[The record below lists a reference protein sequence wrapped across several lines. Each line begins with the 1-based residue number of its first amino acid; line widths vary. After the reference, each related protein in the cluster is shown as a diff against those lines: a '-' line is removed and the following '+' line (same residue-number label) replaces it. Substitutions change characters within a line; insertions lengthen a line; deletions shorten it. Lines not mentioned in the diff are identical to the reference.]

1 MITTCMIMDSVDN
14 TVPPVFIFPRA
25 RLHDSLMFGAPPGSL
40 GLVKSPQSNWITRPL
55 FLKVLE
61 HVKKHT
67 RISKEDRSFLLM
79 NNNESHHTLDSNLY
93 TREYGITLLTFPPL
107 YAHRLQP
114 LNVGVM
120 GPFKGELCV
129 AQRDC
134 MTANPGKVITIH
146 DLTSLTIAVYQA
158 SFTVKNI
165 TAAFVKPSTW
175 PFSRFAF
182 SDVDFEPSSVVPMQK
197 ELCNQEI
204 PDPSASTPVAEKFL
218 GLAKVT
224 SHRKMCVHSQN
235 LNQDVTEDKGGWLS
249 LTF

>member
-14 TVPPVFIFPRA
+14 TVPPVFIFPT
-25 RLHDSLMFGAPPGSL
+25 RLNDSLMLGALPRRL
-40 GLVKSPQSNWITRPL
+40 ELVYSPQSSWVTGPL
-55 FLKVLE
+55 FLRVLE
-61 HVKKHT
+61 HVKKYT
-67 RISKEDRSFLLM
+67 RSSKEDRIILLM
-79 NNNESHHTLDSNLY
+79 DSHESHCTLDSIQY
-93 TREYGITLLTFPPL
+93 ARENGITLVTFPPNCS
-107 YAHRLQP
+107 HRLQP
-114 LNVGVM
+114 LDVGLMV
-120 GPFKGELCV
+120 PFKGKLHV
-129 AQRDC
+129 AQHDW

-146 DLTSLTIAVYQA
+146 DLASLTNAAYQV